1 MERMP
6 LWQIALRRLEM
17 PVPRFLTLYV
27 APIVAATFV
36 LSIALVYLTGGLAD
50 GALFSG
56 FTGIFLV
63 ILLTAMSSLA
73 AVAFPIMEVQR
84 SATLIEEEMHMFITR
99 MGILSIGE
107 VGAQSIFDILKQMR
121 DYGELASEVK
131 RIETLVDK
139 WHTSLPEAARIVAH
153 QSPSPLWS
161 DFLDRMAF
169 SIEAGQ
175 PIDEFMRSEQET
187 VAEQYNTLYDT
198 RLESVDTLKEI
209 YVSLTTAGLFGLVI
223 AGIHLVLFE
232 VGGLNDT
239 PIEVASRLRYLLLAS
254 LMFLFIQAGAVF
266 AFRATI
272 PKDATF
278 ARDEMDTPFRINFR
292 RSFLLSGGVT
302 LCLLT
307 LAILTLYWTW
317 DLITSQW
324 DRYGLI
330 FIAIPFTPMLIPALM
345 ARREENQI
353 QRRDETYPDF
363 IRALGG
369 TAQARSA
376 EPSATIKALRGI
388 DFGMLDNSIDRLE
401 KRLSTR
407 IDSDRAWDYFTADT
421 NSAVISRYTRIYIE
435 GSQSS
440 GQPAETA
447 EMVSRSVGNL
457 LSLRIRRSLSANSMW
472 GVALGLLISSVAS
485 LNVTTA
491 IVLQLGEAIAG
502 VASGL
507 VDTDVNAL
515 TEFGAGI
522 ALPVMEDA
530 SFVDENIRMFK
541 IIISLLILMQ
551 VVAVSSIA
559 TRLRWYADKC
569 TWTDDSAHLDCR
581 TRLVLHRRHAR
592 PSKQHLQLMT
602 VWEDSY
608 SFSSKSAS
616 CKPPCLRQPPPL
628 LTNHQPRL

>member
-6 LWQIALRRLEM
+6 IWQIALRRLEM
-17 PVPRFLTLYV
+17 PVGRFLGLYV
-27 APIVAATFV
+27 APIVSVTF
-36 LSIALVYLTGGLAD
+36 LIGIALVALTGGLAE

-56 FTGIFLV
+56 ITGVLFVLM
-63 ILLTAMSSLA
+63 LTVMATLA
-73 AVAFPIMEVQR
+73 AVAFPVLEVQR
-84 SATLIEEEMHMFITR
+84 SANLIEAEMHMFITR

-139 WHTSLPEAARIVAH
+139 WHTSLPEAARIVAQ

-187 VAEQYNTLYDT
+187 IAEQYNTLYDT

-209 YVSLTTAGLFGLVI
+209 YVSLVTAGLFGLVI

-232 VGGLNDT
+232 VGSDTDT
-239 PIEVASRLRYLLLAS
+239 PIEIASRLRFLLLAS
-254 LMFLFIQAGAVF
+254 LVFLFIQVGAVF

-272 PKDATF
+272 PKDLTF
-278 ARDEMDTPFRINFR
+278 ARDELDTPFRINFR
-292 RSFLLSGGVT
+292 RSFILSSVVTSALLVLAT
-302 LCLLT
+302 LT
-307 LAILTLYWTW
+307 LLWVW
-317 DLITSQW
+317 DDLTSQW
-324 DRYGLI
+324 DKYGLL
-330 FIAIPFTPMLIPALM
+330 FIAVPFSPLLIPAVLV
-345 ARREENQI
+345 RREEHQI

-440 GQPAETA
+440 GKPAETA

-457 LSLRIRRSLSANSMW
+457 LSLRNRRALSANTMW

-491 IVLQLGEAIAG
+491 IVLQLGDAIAG
-502 VASGL
+502 VATGL
-507 VDTDVNAL
+507 VDTDVSTL
-515 TEFGAGI
+515 SDFGGGV

-530 SFVDENIRMFK
+530 SAVDDNIRMFK
-541 IIISLLILMQ
+541 IIISILILMQ

-559 TRLRWYADKC
+559 TRLRGGTKTSAVGQMIQL
-569 TWTDDSAHLDCR
+569 TWIAGLASLFTA
-581 TRLVLHRRHAR
+581 VLLERA
-592 PSKQHLQLMT
+592 S
-602 VWEDSY
+602 SI
-608 SFSSKSAS
+608 FSV
-616 CKPPCLRQPPPL
+616 
-628 LTNHQPRL
+628 

>member
-1 MERMP
+1 M
-6 LWQIALRRLEM
+6 
-17 PVPRFLTLYV
+17 
-27 APIVAATFV
+27 
-36 LSIALVYLTGGLAD
+36 
-50 GALFSG
+50 
-56 FTGIFLV
+56 

-232 VGGLNDT
+232 VGGVNDT

-559 TRLRWYADKC
+559 TRLRGGTRTSALGQMIQL
-569 TWTDDSAHLDCR
+569 TWIAGLASFFTAIMLDQ
-581 TRLVLHRRHAR
+581 A
-592 PSKQHLQLMT
+592 S
-602 VWEDSY
+602 SI
-608 SFSSKSAS
+608 FS
-616 CKPPCLRQPPPL
+616 L
-628 LTNHQPRL
+628 

>member
-6 LWQIALRRLEM
+6 IWQIALRRLEM
-17 PVPRFLTLYV
+17 PVSRFLTIYV
-27 APIVAATFV
+27 TPIVFVTF
-36 LSIALVYLTGGLAD
+36 LVGIFLVALTGGLAE

-56 FTGIFLV
+56 ITGVLFV
-63 ILLTAMSSLA
+63 VMLTLMAGVA
-73 AVAFPIMEVQR
+73 AIAFPLLEVQR
-84 SATLIEEEMHMFITR
+84 SATLIEAEMHMFITR

-107 VGAQSIFDILKQMR
+107 VAAQSIFDILKQMR
-121 DYGELASEVK
+121 DYGELASEVQ

-175 PIDEFMRSEQET
+175 PIDDFMRAEQET
-187 VAEQYNTLYDT
+187 IAEQYNTLYDT

-209 YVSLTTAGLFGLVI
+209 YVSLVTAGLFGLVI

-232 VGGLNDT
+232 VGSSDDT
-239 PIEVASRLRYLLLAS
+239 PIEVASRLRFLLLAS
-254 LMFLFIQAGAVF
+254 LMFLFIQVGAVF

-272 PKDATF
+272 PKDLTF
-278 ARDEMDTPFRINFR
+278 ARDELDTPFRINFL
-292 RSFLLSGGVT
+292 RSLIISSVVT
-302 LCLLT
+302 LALVILATLT
-307 LAILTLYWTW
+307 LIWVW
-317 DLITSQW
+317 DDLTSQW
-324 DRYGLI
+324 DKYGLL
-330 FIAIPFTPMLIPALM
+330 FVVLPFSPLLIPAAM
-345 ARREENQI
+345 VRREENQI

-421 NSAVISRYTRIYIE
+421 NSAVISRYTRIYLE
-435 GSQSS
+435 GAQSS
-440 GQPAETA
+440 GKPAETA

-457 LSLRIRRSLSANSMW
+457 LSLRNRRSLSANTMW

-485 LNVTTA
+485 LNVTTS

-507 VDTDVNAL
+507 TDTDVGAL
-515 TEFGAGI
+515 SDFGGGV

-530 SFVDENIRMFK
+530 SSVDDNIRMFK
-541 IIISLLILMQ
+541 LIISLLILMQ

-559 TRLRWYADKC
+559 TRLRGGTRTSAIGQMIQL
-569 TWTDDSAHLDCR
+569 TWIAGLASFVTAV
-581 TRLVLHRRHAR
+581 VLEGAG
-592 PSKQHLQLMT
+592 SI
-602 VWEDSY
+602 
-608 SFSSKSAS
+608 FSV
-616 CKPPCLRQPPPL
+616 
-628 LTNHQPRL
+628 

>member
-6 LWQIALRRLEM
+6 IWQIALRRLEM
-17 PVPRFLTLYV
+17 PVPRFLTVYI
-27 APIVAATFV
+27 APIVAATFLLAIV
-36 LSIALVYLTGGLAD
+36 LVYLTGGLAE
-50 GALFSG
+50 GALFAG
-56 FTGIFLV
+56 FTGVLLV
-63 ILLTAMSSLA
+63 ILLTAMSALA
-73 AVAFPIMEVQR
+73 AVAFPLLEVQR

-187 VAEQYNTLYDT
+187 IAEQYNTLYDT

-232 VGGLNDT
+232 IGGVDDT

-292 RSFLLSGGVT
+292 RSFLVSGMVT
-302 LCLLT
+302 LGLLT
-307 LAILTLYWTW
+307 LAVLTLYWTW

-472 GVALGLLISSVAS
+472 GVALGLLISTVAS

-507 VDTDVNAL
+507 VDTDVNVL

-541 IIISLLILMQ
+541 IIISLLVVMQ

-559 TRLRWYADKC
+559 TRLRGGTRTSALGQMIQL
-569 TWTDDSAHLDCR
+569 TWIAGLASLFTAIMLDQ
-581 TRLVLHRRHAR
+581 A
-592 PSKQHLQLMT
+592 S
-602 VWEDSY
+602 SI
-608 SFSSKSAS
+608 FS
-616 CKPPCLRQPPPL
+616 L
-628 LTNHQPRL
+628 

>member
-6 LWQIALRRLEM
+6 IWHIALRRLEM
-17 PVPRFLTLYV
+17 PVARFLGLYV
-27 APIVAATFV
+27 APLVVASLLVGIVVVA
-36 LSIALVYLTGGLAD
+36 LTGGLAE
-50 GALFSG
+50 GALFAG
-56 FTGIFLV
+56 FTGVLFV
-63 ILLTAMSSLA
+63 ILLGLMATVA
-73 AVAFPIMEVQR
+73 AIAYPVLEVQR
-84 SATLIEEEMHMFITR
+84 SATLIEAEMHMFITR

-187 VAEQYNTLYDT
+187 IAEQYNTLYDT

-209 YVSLTTAGLFGLVI
+209 YVSLVTAGLFGLVI

-232 VGGLNDT
+232 VGGADDT
-239 PIEVASRLRYLLLAS
+239 PIEIASRLRFLLLAS
-254 LMFLFIQAGAVF
+254 MVFLFIQIGAVF

-272 PKDATF
+272 PKDLTF
-278 ARDEMDTPFRINFR
+278 ARDELDTPFRINFR
-292 RSFLLSGGVT
+292 RSLLLSSAITIGLLVLATFT
-302 LCLLT
+302 LIWVWDT
-307 LAILTLYWTW
+307 L
-317 DLITSQW
+317 TSQW
-324 DRYGLI
+324 DKYGLL
-330 FIAIPFTPMLIPALM
+330 FVAVPFSPLLIPAIM
-345 ARREENQI
+345 VRREESQI

-440 GQPAETA
+440 GKPAETA

-457 LSLRIRRSLSANSMW
+457 LSLRNRRALSANTMW

-491 IVLQLGEAIAG
+491 IVLQLGDAIAG

-507 VDTDVNAL
+507 VDTDVSTL
-515 TEFGAGI
+515 SDFGGGV

-530 SFVDENIRMFK
+530 SSVDDNIRMFK
-541 IIISLLILMQ
+541 IIISILILMQ
-551 VVAVSSIA
+551 VIAVSSIA
-559 TRLRWYADKC
+559 TRLRGGTKTSAVGQMIQL
-569 TWTDDSAHLDCR
+569 TWVAGLASLFTA
-581 TRLVLHRRHAR
+581 VLLERAT
-592 PSKQHLQLMT
+592 SL
-602 VWEDSY
+602 
-608 SFSSKSAS
+608 FSV
-616 CKPPCLRQPPPL
+616 
-628 LTNHQPRL
+628 

>member
-6 LWQIALRRLEM
+6 IWQIALRRLEM
-17 PVPRFLTLYV
+17 PPARFGLLYV
-27 APIVAATFV
+27 LPVSVVTFF
-36 LSIALVYLTGGLAD
+36 IGILVVFLTGGLAE

-56 FTGIFLV
+56 ITGLLFPL
-63 ILLTAMSSLA
+63 LLTAMATVA
-73 AVAFPIMEVQR
+73 AVAFPLLEVQR
-84 SATLIEEEMHMFITR
+84 SATMIEAEMHMFITR

-139 WHTSLPEAARIVAH
+139 WNTSLPEAARIVAH

-187 VAEQYNTLYDT
+187 IAEQYNTLYDT
-198 RLESVDTLKEI
+198 RLESVDTLQEI

-232 VGGLNDT
+232 VGTANDT
-239 PIEVASRLRYLLLAS
+239 PIEIASRLRFLLLAS
-254 LMFLFIQAGAVF
+254 LMFVFIQIAAVF

-272 PKDATF
+272 PNDLTF
-278 ARDEMDTPFRINFR
+278 ARDEMDTPFRILFR
-292 RSFLLSGGVT
+292 RSFLVASGISAGLLVVS
-302 LCLLT
+302 LLT
-307 LAILTLYWTW
+307 LFVIWGV
-317 DLITSQW
+317 ITSEW
-324 DRYGLI
+324 DKWGLLY
-330 FIAIPFTPMLIPALM
+330 IAVPFTAYLIPSSLV
-345 ARREENQI
+345 RREESQI

-388 DFGMLDNSIDRLE
+388 DFGPLDNSIDRLE

-457 LSLRIRRSLSANSMW
+457 LSLRNRRALSANTMW
-472 GVALGLLISSVAS
+472 GVAMGLLISSVAT
-485 LNVTTA
+485 LNVTTS
-491 IVLQLGEAIAG
+491 IVVQLGDAIAG

-507 VDTDVNAL
+507 GQSDVNAL
-515 TEFGAGI
+515 SDFGGGV

-530 SFVDENIRMFK
+530 SSVEDNIRYFK
-541 IIISLLILMQ
+541 IVVSLLILMQ
-551 VVAVSSIA
+551 VMAVSSIA
-559 TRLRWYADKC
+559 TRLRGG
-569 TWTDDSAHLDCR
+569 TRTSA
-581 TRLVLHRRHAR
+581 VG
-592 PSKQHLQLMT
+592 QM
-602 VWEDSY
+602 V
-608 SFSSKSAS
+608 
-616 CKPPCLRQPPPL
+616 L
-628 LTNHQPRL
+628 LTWIAGLASLASAIILEGARSVFST

>member
-6 LWQIALRRLEM
+6 IWQIALRRLEM
-17 PVPRFLTLYV
+17 PPAKFGLFYVLPVSITTFL
-27 APIVAATFV
+27 IG
-36 LSIALVYLTGGLAD
+36 ILVVFLTGGLAD

-56 FTGIFLV
+56 ITGVLFPLM
-63 ILLTAMSSLA
+63 LTAMATA
-73 AVAFPIMEVQR
+73 ASIAFPLLEVQR
-84 SATLIEEEMHMFITR
+84 SATMIEAEMHMFITR

-121 DYGELASEVK
+121 DYGELAAEVK

-139 WHTSLPEAARIVAH
+139 WNTSLPEAARIVAH

-187 VAEQYNTLYDT
+187 IAEQYNTLYDT
-198 RLESVDTLKEI
+198 RLESVDTLQEI
-209 YVSLTTAGLFGLVI
+209 YVSLVTAGLFGLVI

-232 VGGLNDT
+232 VGTGDDT
-239 PIEVASRLRYLLLAS
+239 PIEIASRLRFLLLAS
-254 LMFLFIQAGAVF
+254 LMFAFIQVGAVF

-272 PKDATF
+272 PNDLTF

-292 RSFLLSGGVT
+292 RSFLVASGISAGLVVVS
-302 LCLLT
+302 LLT
-307 LAILTLYWTW
+307 LFAIWG
-317 DLITSQW
+317 LITSEW
-324 DRYGLI
+324 DKWGLLYI
-330 FIAIPFTPMLIPALM
+330 VVPFTAFLIPSSM
-345 ARREENQI
+345 VRREENQI

-388 DFGMLDNSIDRLE
+388 DFGPLDNSIDRLE

-440 GQPAETA
+440 GQPAATA

-457 LSLRIRRSLSANSMW
+457 LSLRNRRSLSANTMW
-472 GVALGLLISSVAS
+472 GVAMGLLISSVAT
-485 LNVTTA
+485 LNVTTS
-491 IVLQLGEAIAG
+491 IVVQLGEAIAG

-507 VDTDVNAL
+507 GQSDVNAL
-515 TEFGAGI
+515 SDFGGGV
-522 ALPVMEDA
+522 ALPVMNDSSSVED
-530 SFVDENIRMFK
+530 NIRYFK
-541 IIISLLILMQ
+541 IVVSLLILMQ
-551 VVAVSSIA
+551 VMAVSSIA
-559 TRLRWYADKC
+559 TRLRGG
-569 TWTDDSAHLDCR
+569 TRTSAIGQM
-581 TRLVLHRRHAR
+581 V
-592 PSKQHLQLMT
+592 
-602 VWEDSY
+602 
-608 SFSSKSAS
+608 
-616 CKPPCLRQPPPL
+616 L
-628 LTNHQPRL
+628 LTWVAGLASFGTATILENARSAFNT

>member
-1 MERMP
+1 MERLP
-6 LWQIALRRLEM
+6 IWHIALRRLEM
-17 PVPRFLTLYV
+17 PIARFIGLYV
-27 APIVAATFV
+27 APIAAFTFIF
-36 LSIALVYLTGGLAD
+36 SIILVFVTGGLGE

-56 FTGIFLV
+56 ITGILLV
-63 ILLTAMSSLA
+63 ILLTIMATLSA
-73 AVAFPIMEVQR
+73 IAFPILDVQR
-84 SATLIEEEMHMFITR
+84 SATLIEAEMHMFITR

-121 DYGELASEVK
+121 DYGELAAEVK
-131 RIETLVDK
+131 RIETLVEK
-139 WHTSLPEAARIVAH
+139 WHTSLPEAARIVAQ

-175 PIDEFMRSEQET
+175 PIDQFMRSEQET
-187 VAEQYNTLYDT
+187 IAEQYNTLYDT

-209 YVSLTTAGLFGLVI
+209 YVSLVTAGLFGLVI

-232 VGGLNDT
+232 VGTDTDT
-239 PIEVASRLRYLLLAS
+239 PIEVASRLRFLLLAS
-254 LMFLFIQAGAVF
+254 LIFAFIQLGAVF

-272 PKDATF
+272 PKDLTF

-292 RSFLLSGGVT
+292 RSLLLSILITLLLVT
-302 LCLLT
+302 VSIFT
-307 LAILTLYWTW
+307 LIWVFEAL
-317 DLITSQW
+317 TSQW
-324 DRYGLI
+324 DKYGLL
-330 FIAIPFTPMLIPALM
+330 FIAIPLSPLLIPSLM
-345 ARREENQI
+345 IRKEEKQI
-353 QRRDETYPDF
+353 NRRDETYPDF

-440 GQPAETA
+440 GQPAATA

-457 LSLRIRRSLSANSMW
+457 LSLRNRRALSANTMW
-472 GVALGLLISSVAS
+472 GVALGLLISSVAA

-507 VDTDVNAL
+507 TDTDVSAL
-515 TEFGAGI
+515 SEFGAGV

-530 SFVDENIRMFK
+530 SSVDDNIRMFK

-559 TRLRWYADKC
+559 TRLRGG
-569 TWTDDSAHLDCR
+569 TRSSA
-581 TRLVLHRRHAR
+581 VG
-592 PSKQHLQLMT
+592 QMI
-602 VWEDSY
+602 
-608 SFSSKSAS
+608 
-616 CKPPCLRQPPPL
+616 L
-628 LTNHQPRL
+628 LTWISGLASLLTAIMLENASGVFGI

>member
-6 LWQIALRRLEM
+6 IWHIALRRLEM
-17 PVPRFLTLYV
+17 PIGRFLSLYV
-27 APIVAATFV
+27 LPVSIFTFIFSIV
-36 LSIALVYLTGGLAD
+36 LVVLTGGLSE

-56 FTGIFLV
+56 ITGILLV
-63 ILLTAMSSLA
+63 ILLTAMASVA
-73 AVAFPIMEVQR
+73 AIGFPILDVQR
-84 SATLIEEEMHMFITR
+84 SASLIEAEMHMFITR

-121 DYGELASEVK
+121 DYGELATEVQ

-139 WHTSLPEAARIVAH
+139 WHTSLPEAARIVAQ

-161 DFLDRMAF
+161 DFLSRMAF

-175 PIDEFMRSEQET
+175 PIDQFMRSEQET
-187 VAEQYNTLYDT
+187 IAEQYNTLYDT

-209 YVSLTTAGLFGLVI
+209 YVSLVTAGLFGLVI

-232 VGGLNDT
+232 VGTDTDT
-239 PIEVASRLRYLLLAS
+239 PIEVASRLRFLLLAS
-254 LMFLFIQAGAVF
+254 LVFGFVQMGAVF

-272 PKDATF
+272 PKDLTF

-292 RSFLLSGGVT
+292 RSLLISGLVT
-302 LCLLT
+302 IVLVVTSVLT
-307 LAILTLYWTW
+307 LIWVFEEL
-317 DLITSQW
+317 TSQW
-324 DRYGLI
+324 DKYGLL
-330 FIAIPFTPMLIPALM
+330 FIAVPLSPLLIPSLM
-345 ARREENQI
+345 IRREENQI
-353 QRRDETYPDF
+353 QRRDQTYPDF

-369 TAQARSA
+369 TAQARSS

-440 GQPAETA
+440 GQPAATA

-457 LSLRIRRSLSANSMW
+457 LSLRNRRSLSANTMW
-472 GVALGLLISSVAS
+472 GVALGLLISSVAA

-491 IVLQLGEAIAG
+491 IVLQLGESIAG
-502 VASGL
+502 VAGGL
-507 VDTDVNAL
+507 TQTDVSAL
-515 TEFGAGI
+515 SDFGAGV

-530 SFVDENIRMFK
+530 SSVDDNIRMFK

-559 TRLRWYADKC
+559 TRLRGGTRSSAVGQMILL
-569 TWTDDSAHLDCR
+569 TWVSGIA
-581 TRLVLHRRHAR
+581 
-592 PSKQHLQLMT
+592 
-602 VWEDSY
+602 
-608 SFSSKSAS
+608 SFLTAIMLESAS
-616 CKPPCLRQPPPL
+616 GVFGS
-628 LTNHQPRL
+628 